1 MKTIWAY
8 GGGTQSAAIAAL
20 MVQQKIPVPSMAMI
34 ADTGREASTT
44 WAFLEEVI
52 QPALDK
58 IGLHVHIIPH
68 SFDGS
73 GYNTVDAYSG
83 KDKDTLVIP
92 TFTNKNG
99 TPGMLPKYCS
109 NEWKTRPMQR
119 FCRENGYKNADMLI
133 GFSIDEMERMR
144 VYNPNEKWQH
154 VYPLYDLRM
163 SRGDCIALV
172 ERMGWG
178 TPPRSSCWMCPYRN
192 DQEWLDLTETG
203 EITKAIEFEGSIQG
217 RDSNVWL
224 HNSCEPIGSVDFT
237 DEPDLFAKPCA
248 SGMCFT

>member
-1 MKTIWAY
+1 MRTIWAY

-20 MVQQKIPVPSMAMI
+20 MVQGKIQSPDLAVI

-44 WAFLEEVI
+44 WQYLEDVI
-52 QPALDK
+52 QPALDFD
-58 IGLHVHIIPH
+58 IHVLPH
-68 SFDGS
+68 SFDMP
-73 GYNTVDAYSG
+73 GYNTVDLYSG
-83 KDKDTLVIP
+83 KEKNTLVIP
-92 TFTNKNG
+92 TFTDKNG

-119 FCRENGYKNADMLI
+119 FCREQGYKNADMLI

-144 VYNPNEKWQH
+144 VYNPAEKWQH

-192 DQEWLDLTETG
+192 DHEWADLIETG
-203 EITKAIEFEGSIQG
+203 EIAKAVQFESAIQA
-217 RDSNVWL
+217 RDKNVFL
-224 HNSCEPIGSVDFT
+224 HNSCQPIGTVDFSG
-237 DEPDLFAKPCA
+237 EPDLFAKACA